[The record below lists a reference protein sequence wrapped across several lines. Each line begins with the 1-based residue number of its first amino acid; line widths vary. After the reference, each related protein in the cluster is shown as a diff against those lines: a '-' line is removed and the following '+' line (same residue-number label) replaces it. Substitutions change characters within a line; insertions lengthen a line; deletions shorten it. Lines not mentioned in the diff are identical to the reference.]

1 MFDRSM
7 FIMDNYLDQL
17 RQKSFQGLNDNIIK
31 LKNYTSKYA
40 LLPVLEKAFINDNYI

>member
-17 RQKSFQGLNDNIIK
+17 RQKSFQDLNDNIIK
-31 LKNYTSKYA
+31 LKKLYFEILIIASSRKS
-40 LLPVLEKAFINDNYI
+40 LHK